1 MVVLRYDCYM
11 LFIKYKIME
20 ELKLSQRN
28 DNKYK
33 IIYMP
38 LGVAFG
44 AALGAAFNNVAIGI
58 VFGILLGTIIDA
70 VKFSHKN
77 KK

>member
-1 MVVLRYDCYM
+1 MF
-11 LFIKYKIME
+11 FIKYKIME
-20 ELKLSQRN
+20 VLKLSQRN
-28 DNKYK
+28 DDNKYK

-44 AALGAAFNNVAIGI
+44 AAFGAAFNNVAIGI
-58 VFGILLGTIIDA
+58 IFGILLGTIIDA